1 MAIEFFGQNLQ
12 KKLQNRKGTEHR
24 ILHIQKVYIPNVA
37 KIYNFRNLDQM
48 NSKKVFPIIEFYIFQ
63 LVWVLNFNLNK

>member
-12 KKLQNRKGTEHR
+12 KKLQNRKGEQN
-24 ILHIQKVYIPNVA
+24 IEFYIFKKSTYQISA

-63 LVWVLNFNLNK
+63 LV

>member
-24 ILHIQKVYIPNVA
+24 ILHIQKVYIPNV
-37 KIYNFRNLDQM
+37 
-48 NSKKVFPIIEFYIFQ
+48 S
-63 LVWVLNFNLNK
+63 